1 MCDCNCG
8 TPDDV
13 ASFFRTYRVN
23 YPILPT
29 REVHVSVVS
38 LIEAATKKEV
48 TDPVVRKCLINLLN
62 ILWKKLRADPVQ
74 TEFFFLHAET
84 LRLRKSGAG
93 GEISAAAAQTADA
106 SELVLFTGLL
116 PHMYAVGK
124 IGEKCREAL
133 VIAAGVHEKTLCRF
147 ILQLTPFCHYAV
159 NGVISAYDNL
169 PKALMNASYGGTDT
183 DLQFMA
189 TRLRFCCTLTMVGR
203 FELLEMN
210 KESGEAQYLSIAREI
225 LTQFRTRFLEGPL
238 LEGLL
243 NTSEALARSSTLYA
257 RIILEELSSCGR
269 DADTNPLLYD
279 YIRFLLD
286 EDGDSDSISENQDNA
301 LPTRRLP
308 AEMMQR
314 INSLSSSLSIATIDL
329 YTYLLEFQDAYV
341 DSALLGDIDEDRR
354 SNVSVGNGKPS
365 SGVVWFASR
374 FPNSAV
380 ASNVHLWA
388 MQGGYAGGMDDNDIP
403 TADDDKG
410 QMVSLM
416 SYIADAEYVTVRQTP
431 IEAEVDSDD
440 DHAHEEN
447 DSHDDDTDNEG
458 QPRVANPTRMN
469 VARQISTEGSKSP
482 DGTKSRNTRSAM
494 KPLKDVYLTIAL
506 PSYTPVSP
514 RFQPRRASD
523 VTGLR
528 KQKSMSEATIGID
541 GSGVEL
547 PLFIRVIV
555 MRLERLLENS
565 FQENLA
571 LSGLISALAQ
581 KNCCSTVVFD
591 MAERQPS
598 GQSVRSV
605 LEEVYSDALRRI
617 ERLQNGQTKLQ
628 EIRTKLVDNDNDT
641 ALNEHDVESR
651 LLCGFIV
658 LEEILKELCSLLFAR
673 ERAKSLPL
681 KPEGYYLG
689 AKRNSTSRSPRSA
702 SNAMGSDLFSPRSAT
717 SEIGDNGLQAE
728 EDERTSLGKEFE
740 RMLAEAES
748 DMESL
753 LQESEKTPAPSP
765 SKVFHVA
772 TSEPATA

>member
-1 MCDCNCG
+1 MYDCDRG
-8 TPDDV
+8 TSDDA
-13 ASFFRTYRVN
+13 ASLLRIYRVN

-84 LRLRKSGAG
+84 LRLRRSGAG
-93 GEISAAAAQTADA
+93 GEISAAAQTADA

-147 ILQLTPFCHYAV
+147 VLQLTPFCHYAV

-169 PKALMNASYGGTDT
+169 PKVLTSASYGGTDS

-203 FELLEMN
+203 FELLEVN
-210 KESGEAQYLSIAREI
+210 KETGDEQYLSIAREI

-243 NTSEALARSSTLYA
+243 NTSEALAQSSTLYA

-279 YIRFLLD
+279 YLRFMLD
-286 EDGDSDSISENQDNA
+286 EEAVSDSIPENQDDVS
-301 LPTRRLP
+301 PIRRLP
-308 AEMMQR
+308 TEMMQR

-329 YTYLLEFQDAYV
+329 YTYLLEFQDEYI
-341 DSALLGDIDEDRR
+341 DSALLGDISEDRG

-388 MQGGYAGGMDDNDIP
+388 MQGGYAGGMDDHDIP

-431 IEAEVDSDD
+431 MKVEDDSDD
-440 DHAHEEN
+440 DIEHVEN

-458 QPRVANPTRMN
+458 QPRVASLTQTNI
-469 VARQISTEGSKSP
+469 ARQSSTEESKSP
-482 DGTKSRNTRSAM
+482 DGKSRNSRSAM

-523 VTGLR
+523 ATSLR
-528 KQKSMSEATIGID
+528 KQKSMSEATIGSD
-541 GSGVEL
+541 GSSVEL
-547 PLFIRVIV
+547 SLFVRVILT
-555 MRLERLLENS
+555 RLERLLENS

-581 KNCCSTVVFD
+581 KICCSTVVFD

-617 ERLQNGQTKLQ
+617 ERLQNGQAKLQ

-689 AKRNSTSRSPRSA
+689 AKRTSTSRSPRSA
-702 SNAMGSDLFSPRSAT
+702 SNAMGSDLFSPRSAS
-717 SEIGDNGLQAE
+717 SETGDNDLQAE
-728 EDERTSLGKEFE
+728 EDDRTSLGKEFE
-740 RMLAEAES
+740 QMLAEAES

-765 SKVFHVA
+765 TKVFHVTA
-772 TSEPATA
+772 SEPTTA

>member
-1 MCDCNCG
+1 M
-8 TPDDV
+8 
-13 ASFFRTYRVN
+13 
-23 YPILPT
+23 
-29 REVHVSVVS
+29 SVVS

-93 GEISAAAAQTADA
+93 GEITAAAQTADA

-159 NGVISAYDNL
+159 NGVISAFDNL
-169 PKALMNASYGGTDT
+169 PKALPNASYGGTDS

-203 FELLEMN
+203 FELLEVN
-210 KESGEAQYLSIAREI
+210 KETSEEQYLSIAREL

-243 NTSEALARSSTLYA
+243 STSEALTRSSTLYA

-269 DADTNPLLYD
+269 DANTNPLLYD

-286 EDGDSDSISENQDNA
+286 EEAESDSIPENQDDISS
-301 LPTRRLP
+301 LRRLP
-308 AEMMQR
+308 TEMMQR

-329 YTYLLEFQDAYV
+329 YTYLLEFQDEYV
-341 DSALLGDIDEDRR
+341 DAALLGDINDGRG

-380 ASNVHLWA
+380 ASNIHLWA
-388 MQGGYAGGMDDNDIP
+388 MQDGYSGGMDDNDIP

-410 QMVSLM
+410 QMISLM

-431 IEAEVDSDD
+431 IEAEGESDD
-440 DHAHEEN
+440 DIEN

-458 QPRVANPTRMN
+458 RQRVASPTRAN
-469 VARQISTEGSKSP
+469 TDQQSSTEGSKSP
-482 DGTKSRNTRSAM
+482 DGTNSRNSRSTM

-506 PSYTPVSP
+506 PSYTPISP

-523 VTGLR
+523 AVSLR
-528 KQKSMSEATIGID
+528 KTKSISEATIESD
-541 GSGVEL
+541 GSVIEL
-547 PLFIRVIV
+547 PMFVRVILT
-555 MRLERLLENS
+555 RLERLLENS

-581 KNCCSTVVFD
+581 KNCCSPLVFD

-605 LEEVYSDALRRI
+605 LEEVYSDAQRRI
-617 ERLQNGQTKLQ
+617 SRLQNGTAKLQ
-628 EIRTKLVDNDNDT
+628 EIRTKLVDNDNDA
-641 ALNEHDVESR
+641 ALNDHDGESR

-689 AKRNSTSRSPRSA
+689 SKRTSTSRSPRSA
-702 SNAMGSDLFSPRSAT
+702 SNAIGSDLFSPRSAT
-717 SEIGDNGLQAE
+717 SENGDNDHQAE

-740 RMLAEAES
+740 QMLAEAES
-748 DMESL
+748 DMETL

-765 SKVFHVA
+765 SKVFHV
-772 TSEPATA
+772 TTLEPTTA